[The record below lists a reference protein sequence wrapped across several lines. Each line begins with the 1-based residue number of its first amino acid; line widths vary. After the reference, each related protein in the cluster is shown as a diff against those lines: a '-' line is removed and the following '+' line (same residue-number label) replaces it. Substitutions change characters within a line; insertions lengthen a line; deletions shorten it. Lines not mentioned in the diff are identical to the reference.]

1 VATGEIIILQ
11 SWNNP
16 TRMSVG
22 KQERKTGSMERIV
35 VLLLS
40 FSSFFAFYFCS
51 DFFMSVGISI
61 NSNSNRYCRQT
72 CSVFGQHVAD
82 RSSDLWSCGRLHRWE
97 KSVSLGII
105 SSSFYLKS
113 RFWSFLPFHSL

>member
-1 VATGEIIILQ
+1 
-11 SWNNP
+11 
-16 TRMSVG
+16 MSVG

-82 RSSDLWSCGRLHRWE
+82 RSSDL
-97 KSVSLGII
+97 
-105 SSSFYLKS
+105 
-113 RFWSFLPFHSL
+113 